1 MGWGPG
7 ARGQGPGGARTFPRP
22 LRWWRLG
29 VEGTLQ
35 KLALRRKKALNAQEM
50 EPDWLRRRLG
60 APSTPPCSKI
70 RRGRGCELDDP
81 KHFAFLP
88 LPLLESR
95 RPRAEL
101 GLEGGDHARP
111 LSLSRLAWARRA
123 PCARRLSLQDPSG
136 PADAARGAPRRPPDA
151 PSVCRA
157 EAADRAPGP
166 CGRVCPHRACLSQEG
181 LFLPRTGASAGP
193 SFSWAPGLQPL
204 WFCSTAPLPC
214 TCLSPGPLGP
224 SSSLA
229 ARSLLLQKRGKQKTP
244 EAPRGNACHGGTW
257 VTEERNSVEC
267 SLLKFRKLRLKR
279 CPSRTWGMNVV
290 RGSHGL
296 LMQLRC
302 AMQEPQ
308 APGWYGERRWAC
320 GHPPCAWVQRAGRR
334 GNITPH
340 A

>member
-1 MGWGPG
+1 MSVD
-7 ARGQGPGGARTFPRP
+7 RTA
-22 LRWWRLG
+22 
-29 VEGTLQ
+29 EGRRAVA
-35 KLALRRKKALNAQEM
+35 ALRDRAAGDQAAALPGR
-50 EPDWLRRRLG
+50 EPTTG
-60 APSTPPCSKI
+60 P
-70 RRGRGCELDDP
+70 
-81 KHFAFLP
+81 
-88 LPLLESR
+88 
-95 RPRAEL
+95 
-101 GLEGGDHARP
+101 
-111 LSLSRLAWARRA
+111 
-123 PCARRLSLQDPSG
+123 DPSG

>member
-1 MGWGPG
+1 MGRGRRRQGCGHELG

-29 VEGTLQ
+29 VEETLQ

-50 EPDWLRRRLG
+50 EPDWLRRRRA

-151 PSVCRA
+151 QSVCRA
-157 EAADRAPGP
+157 EAAERAPGP
-166 CGRVCPHRACLSQEG
+166 CGRVCPHRACLSQEVRVGPGAPRPPLWPGQLGGRGREGAAPGTGWPWPSVDRPFRPSCPRARWAIQG
-181 LFLPRTGASAGP
+181 LAP
-193 SFSWAPGLQPL
+193 WAPVASFG
-204 WFCSTAPLPC
+204 
-214 TCLSPGPLGP
+214 
-224 SSSLA
+224 LA
-229 ARSLLLQKRGKQKTP
+229 APWRENLRIGWTQSGCPR
-244 EAPRGNACHGGTW
+244 EA
-257 VTEERNSVEC
+257 E
-267 SLLKFRKLRLKR
+267 
-279 CPSRTWGMNVV
+279 
-290 RGSHGL
+290 
-296 LMQLRC
+296 
-302 AMQEPQ
+302 
-308 APGWYGERRWAC
+308 
-320 GHPPCAWVQRAGRR
+320 
-334 GNITPH
+334 
-340 A
+340 

>member
-229 ARSLLLQKRGKQKTP
+229 ARSLLLQVVFIGLSLGVGALSCFHGNCCGPQKTRAASSSKGRTLWAIP
-244 EAPRGNACHGGTW
+244 AISLETEDRISGLALLETTCSPSGTGSTPVPPGG
-257 VTEERNSVEC
+257 
-267 SLLKFRKLRLKR
+267 
-279 CPSRTWGMNVV
+279 
-290 RGSHGL
+290 
-296 LMQLRC
+296 
-302 AMQEPQ
+302 
-308 APGWYGERRWAC
+308 
-320 GHPPCAWVQRAGRR
+320 
-334 GNITPH
+334 
-340 A
+340 

>member
-166 CGRVCPHRACLSQEG
+166 CGRVCPHRACLSQE
-181 LFLPRTGASAGP
+181 
-193 SFSWAPGLQPL
+193 
-204 WFCSTAPLPC
+204 
-214 TCLSPGPLGP
+214 
-224 SSSLA
+224 
-229 ARSLLLQKRGKQKTP
+229 KRGKQKTP

>member
-166 CGRVCPHRACLSQEG
+166 CGRVCPHRACLSQEVVFIG
-181 LFLPRTGASAGP
+181 LSLGVGALSCFHGNCCGP
-193 SFSWAPGLQPL
+193 QKTRA
-204 WFCSTAPLPC
+204 A
-214 TCLSPGPLGP
+214 
-224 SSSLA
+224 SSSKGRTLWAIPAISLETEDRISGLA
-229 ARSLLLQKRGKQKTP
+229 LLETTCSPSGTGSTP
-244 EAPRGNACHGGTW
+244 VPPGG
-257 VTEERNSVEC
+257 
-267 SLLKFRKLRLKR
+267 
-279 CPSRTWGMNVV
+279 
-290 RGSHGL
+290 
-296 LMQLRC
+296 
-302 AMQEPQ
+302 
-308 APGWYGERRWAC
+308 
-320 GHPPCAWVQRAGRR
+320 
-334 GNITPH
+334 
-340 A
+340 